1 MPRPASPDSFVPSVP
16 KSVARSTD
24 YHGQRS
30 NAEDASAHFRKACD
44 RPTFVER
51 CKLPIFS
58 IVGTVADV
66 ERFAKIGLGLLAASV
81 TGAAVGG
88 AYWMN
93 TTHADAARQ
102 AEQACAA
109 RVEACRGERDREHTD
124 KEACRT
130 ASEAAA
136 NASQA
141 ELRELRAEHEEAEKR
156 LEAFQSLT
164 AKFRKMIDSGRLA
177 VVVRHGRM
185 VVKLPASVLF
195 ESGSAELSK
204 DGVDALRDVAAILKQ
219 VRERRFM
226 VAGHTDNVP
235 VGVPTSPFMNN
246 LDLSTS
252 RALVVA
258 QSLIK
263 AGMNPAQL
271 IAAGYGE
278 YEPVADNRTEAGKRE
293 NRRIEIVLM
302 PNLTEIP
309 GVLGDT
315 KDAGA
320 APATKDAGAAPS
332 TKDAGTPPSSST
344 KDAGTSKDAGRK

>member
-1 MPRPASPDSFVPSVP
+1 
-16 KSVARSTD
+16 
-24 YHGQRS
+24 
-30 NAEDASAHFRKACD
+30 
-44 RPTFVER
+44 
-51 CKLPIFS
+51 
-58 IVGTVADV
+58 
-66 ERFAKIGLGLLAASV
+66 
-81 TGAAVGG
+81 
-88 AYWMN
+88 
-93 TTHADAARQ
+93 
-102 AEQACAA
+102 
-109 RVEACRGERDREHTD
+109 
-124 KEACRT
+124 
-130 ASEAAA
+130 
-136 NASQA
+136 
-141 ELRELRAEHEEAEKR
+141 
-156 LEAFQSLT
+156 
-164 AKFRKMIDSGRLA
+164 MIDSGRLA

>member
-1 MPRPASPDSFVPSVP
+1 
-16 KSVARSTD
+16 
-24 YHGQRS
+24 
-30 NAEDASAHFRKACD
+30 
-44 RPTFVER
+44 
-51 CKLPIFS
+51 
-58 IVGTVADV
+58 
-66 ERFAKIGLGLLAASV
+66 
-81 TGAAVGG
+81 
-88 AYWMN
+88 MN
-93 TTHADAARQ
+93 TTHADATRQ

-109 RVEACRGERDREHTD
+109 RVEACRGERDREHAD

-130 ASEAAA
+130 ASEEAA

-141 ELRELRAEHEEAEKR
+141 ELRELRAEHDEAEKR

-177 VVVRHGRM
+177 VVVRRGRM
-185 VVKLPASVLF
+185 VVKLPAGVLF

-219 VRERRFM
+219 VRDRRFM

-235 VGVPTSPFMNN
+235 VGSPTSPFMNN

-278 YEPVADNRTEAGKRE
+278 YEPVADNRTEAGRRE

-302 PNLTEIP
+302 PNFTEIP

-320 APATKDAGAAPS
+320 KAAGDAAGAKKPNADAGAASAAKDAGAATATAKDAGAAPS
-332 TKDAGTPPSSST
+332 ATKDAG
-344 KDAGTSKDAGRK
+344 ASKDAGRK